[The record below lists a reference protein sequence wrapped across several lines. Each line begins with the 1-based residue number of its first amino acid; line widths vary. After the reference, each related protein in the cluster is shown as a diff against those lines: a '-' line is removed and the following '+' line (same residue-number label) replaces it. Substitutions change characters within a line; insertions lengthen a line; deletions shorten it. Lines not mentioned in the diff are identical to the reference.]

1 MSKALIVQGASFSQN
16 ALRRITLGQLPATD
30 IEFSQSTVD
39 IDSLN
44 VPVELQYTVTP
55 ENTTDTIEF
64 LSSDESV
71 CTVDS
76 SGNVTAV
83 GCGECA
89 ITVSAGSVSDEC
101 TVTVAVVLSGYGKF
115 RQTRIQAGNT
125 TGRLTTVDVRLQT
138 ASGMAENMGMCVGAE
153 TTTALICAASLE
165 KSDSGTYRIMTP
177 EEIEASSDND
187 KKRIYS
193 VIGYPLPI
201 ALPTGCTK
209 IRCVAKNALYG
220 AYPLFFK
227 RSVRAS
233 NNSGSSGYSQAY
245 RDLSATYDGYTF
257 EYAETKEFNVPEDFD
272 GVTVTWRANI
282 DGGADAFRYM
292 SDDDLA
298 LFKIICL

>member
-83 GCGECA
+83 GCGECT

-201 ALPTGCTK
+201 ALPAGCTK

-233 NNSGSSGYSQAY
+233 NDSGSSGYAQAY

-272 GVTVTWRANI
+272 GVTVTWRANV

-298 LFKIICL
+298 FFKIICM